1 MAQEVRATKRFT
13 NPPPPPRT
21 PNKQPDETFHYGWS
35 TQEQRAVPV
44 AFETPPTSPQIVE
57 TNHYVP
63 YETSK
68 FQNAYAWAASQVAR
82 KLPAS
87 VETLHTLESLIKQQ
101 MNGNDE

>member
-1 MAQEVRATKRFT
+1 MAWEVRA
-13 NPPPPPRT
+13 PRAFPKT
-21 PNKQPDETFHYGWS
+21 TEPTSDNYCYRWNQR
-35 TQEQRAVPV
+35 EQRAVPV
-44 AFETPPTSPQIVE
+44 AFETPPTEPQVVE
-57 TNHYVP
+57 TNTYVP

>member
-1 MAQEVRATKRFT
+1 M
-13 NPPPPPRT
+13 
-21 PNKQPDETFHYGWS
+21 
-35 TQEQRAVPV
+35 
-44 AFETPPTSPQIVE
+44 AFESPPAGTQVVE

-87 VETLHTLESLIKQQ
+87 VETLNTLESLIRQQ
-101 MNGNDE
+101 MNAISSDET